1 LENESPL
8 SLVVNPNIQR
18 PAHEIDSIQLT
29 NGSLSILCGMEPNK
43 SKSPL
48 PPIVTLG
55 NLSTINLATLTKVIF
70 ELPPTSLPGEVANKE
85 LTSFLGGA
93 SLHVGGIVGTLVVE
107 PTAAVTVVGT
117 SASATLLAILTDK
130 DGTSVEFRVL
140 EFTDGTLGFVG
151 LLVEND
157 SAAFGAAIAS
167 FEDVGLKGLEARGE
181 LGRVARRS

>member
-1 LENESPL
+1 
-8 SLVVNPNIQR
+8 
-18 PAHEIDSIQLT
+18 
-29 NGSLSILCGMEPNK
+29 M
-43 SKSPL
+43 
-48 PPIVTLG
+48 
-55 NLSTINLATLTKVIF
+55 
-70 ELPPTSLPGEVANKE
+70 
-85 LTSFLGGA
+85 
-93 SLHVGGIVGTLVVE
+93 GTLVVE